1 MPAENA
7 KPADRG
13 SGKPNLTPASANTPL
28 PMTPD
33 ELFSQCGKRTP
44 DFVIVTGDAYID
56 HPSFG
61 TAIIGRMLLS
71 RGYTVGIIA
80 QPDPKSASS
89 VTVFGRPRLGFL
101 VNSGNMDSMVN
112 KYTVA
117 KKPRSLDAYTPGGKS
132 GRRPDRAVNVYCSLI
147 RKAYGGS
154 VPIVI
159 GGIEASLRRFAHY
172 DYWANKVH
180 PSILVSSGAD
190 LLVYGMGERQTIELA
205 EALDG
210 GLNIRDITYIPGTA
224 YLAPSLELVYEY
236 GEIPSFE
243 SVCADKKAYC
253 EAFLAQYRE
262 QDAINGKRLV
272 QRHGE
277 SFLVVNPPSPPLS
290 TEELDEVYSFPYT
303 RLPHPSYRE
312 HIPALDEVQFSLVSC
327 RGCYGQCSFC
337 ALTFHQGRVIQARS
351 HASLL
356 NEAKLLTALPDFK
369 GYIHDVG
376 GPTANFRFPA
386 CKKQL
391 TKGVCKDKSCLGYTP
406 CKNMTVDHRDYVEL
420 LRKLRALD
428 GVKKVFVRSGIRY
441 DYLMYDKDDTFIKEL
456 IRHHVSGQ
464 LKVAPE
470 HIDDRVLEC
479 MNKPGGG
486 LYERFAAKY
495 TALNKSLGMDQYIVP
510 YFMSSHPGSTLHSA
524 IALAQYLKASGQR
537 PEQVQD
543 FYPTP
548 GTLST
553 CMFYTGL
560 DPRTMKPVY
569 IPRDPREKAMQR
581 ALMQYFIPK
590 NRPLVREAL
599 RKADRDD
606 LIGFG
611 KNCLV
616 PPEGAESAAHGKG
629 EHGKAGR
636 SSAGHGKA
644 ERSSKHGGSGERRG
658 GAQKR
663 SAKGS
668 GAPKGAGSGS
678 KRGRVR

>member
-1 MPAENA
+1 MAGESKA
-7 KPADRG
+7 KNEQNGLR
-13 SGKPNLTPASANTPL
+13 PL
-28 PMTPD
+28 PLSSD
-33 ELFSQCGKRTP
+33 ELFSQCGKRSP

-71 RGYTVGIIA
+71 RGYSVGIIA
-80 QPDPKSASS
+80 QPDWKNSDS
-89 VTVFGRPRLGFL
+89 VAVFGKPRLAFL

-117 KKPRSLDAYTPGGKS
+117 KKPRSTDAYTPGGKA
-132 GRRPDRAVNVYCSLI
+132 GKRPDRAVNAYCALI
-147 RKAYGGS
+147 RKAYGKD

-172 DYWANKVH
+172 DYWTDKVL
-180 PSILVSSGAD
+180 PTVLVSSGAD
-190 LLVYGMGERQTIELA
+190 LLVYGMGEKQTVDLA

-210 GLNIRDITYIPGTA
+210 GLNVHDITYIPGTA
-224 YLAPSLELVYEY
+224 YLAPNLERVYEY
-236 GEIPSFE
+236 REIPSFE
-243 SVCADKKAYC
+243 SVCRNKKAYC
-253 EAFLAQYRE
+253 EAFMAQYRE
-262 QDAINGKRLV
+262 QDAISGERLV
-272 QRHGE
+272 QKHGE
-277 SFLVVNPPSPPLS
+277 SYLVVNPPAPPLS

-303 RLPHPSYRE
+303 RLPHPSYKE
-312 HIPALDEVQFSLVSC
+312 HIPALDEVKFSLVSC
-327 RGCYGQCSFC
+327 RGCYGQCAFC

-351 HASLL
+351 HESLIE
-356 NEAKLLTALPDFK
+356 EAKHLIKQPDFK

-391 TKGVCKDKSCLGYTP
+391 TKGVCKDRSCLGYNP
-406 CKNMTVDHRDYVEL
+406 CKNMIVDHRDYVEL
-420 LRKLRALD
+420 LRKLRKLD

-441 DYLMYDKDDTFIKEL
+441 DYLMYDKDDTFIREL
-456 IRHHVSGQ
+456 IKHHVSGQ

-495 TALNKSLGMDQYIVP
+495 MALNKSLGMEQYIVP

-524 IALAQYLKASGQR
+524 IALAQYLKSSGQR

-560 DPRTMKPVY
+560 DPRTMKSVY
-569 IPRDPREKAMQR
+569 IPHDPREKAMQR

-606 LIGFG
+606 LIGYG
-611 KNCLV
+611 KGCLV
-616 PPEGAESAAHGKG
+616 PPEGADASSNRTSNKPSN
-629 EHGKAGR
+629 GR
-636 SSAGHGKA
+636 GI
-644 ERSSKHGGSGERRG
+644 EKHGDNRKTDGRTKAAASHTKSG
-658 GAQKR
+658 GARSDVSRAKSKKR
-663 SAKGS
+663 
-668 GAPKGAGSGS
+668 
-678 KRGRVR
+678 

>member
-1 MPAENA
+1 MAGESKTKNEQNGL
-7 KPADRG
+7 R
-13 SGKPNLTPASANTPL
+13 PL
-28 PMTPD
+28 PLSSD
-33 ELFSQCGKRTP
+33 ELFSQCGKRSP

-71 RGYTVGIIA
+71 RGYSVGIIA
-80 QPDPKSASS
+80 QPDWKNADS
-89 VTVFGRPRLGFL
+89 VTGFGKPRLAFL

-117 KKPRSLDAYTPGGKS
+117 KKPRSTDAYTPGGKA
-132 GRRPDRAVNVYCSLI
+132 GKRPDRAVNAYCALI
-147 RKAYGGS
+147 RKAYGKDM
-154 VPIVI
+154 PIVI

-172 DYWANKVH
+172 DYWSDKVL
-180 PSILVSSGAD
+180 PSVLVSSGAD
-190 LLVYGMGERQTIELA
+190 LLVYGMGEKQTVDLA

-210 GLNIRDITYIPGTA
+210 GLNVRDITYIPGTA
-224 YLAPSLELVYEY
+224 YLAKNLERVYEY
-236 GEIPSFE
+236 KEIPSFE
-243 SVCADKKAYC
+243 SVSHDKKAYC
-253 EAFLAQYRE
+253 EAFMAQYRE
-262 QDAINGKRLV
+262 QDAISGDRLV
-272 QRHGE
+272 QKHGE
-277 SFLVVNPPSPPLS
+277 SYLVVNPPAPPLS

-303 RLPHPSYRE
+303 RLPHPSYTE
-312 HIPALDEVQFSLVSC
+312 HIPALDEVKFSLVSC
-327 RGCYGQCSFC
+327 RGCYGQCAFC

-351 HASLL
+351 HESLIE
-356 NEAKLLTALPDFK
+356 EAKLLIKQPDFK

-391 TKGVCKDKSCLGYTP
+391 TKGVCKDRSCLGYTP

-420 LRKLRALD
+420 LRKLRRLE

-441 DYLMYDKDDTFIKEL
+441 DYLMYDKDDTFIREL
-456 IRHHVSGQ
+456 IKHHVSGQ

-470 HIDDRVLEC
+470 HIVEGVLEC

-495 TALNKSLGMDQYIVP
+495 MALNKSLGMEQYIVP
-510 YFMSSHPGSTLHSA
+510 YFMSSHPGSTLNSA
-524 IALAQYLKASGQR
+524 IALAQYLKSSGQR

-560 DPRTMKPVY
+560 DPRTMKSVY

-606 LIGFG
+606 LIGYG

-616 PPEGAESAAHGKG
+616 PPEGADANPSRAPAKPSS
-629 EHGKAGR
+629 GR
-636 SSAGHGKA
+636 SGRNGEK
-644 ERSSKHGGSGERRG
+644 RGDERRSDRRNNAAPRAKSG
-658 GAQKR
+658 GARSDSGRKKGKKR
-663 SAKGS
+663 
-668 GAPKGAGSGS
+668 
-678 KRGRVR
+678 